1 MVLKLRD
8 FQILCLYQELDKRV
22 YHRYELSMLMGI
34 LVNWATKRQKIIIHS
49 SATCEMLALNYSVLE
64 AFDLRNIIQDI
75 GLKVRKKQPY

>member
-8 FQILCLYQELDKRV
+8 FQILCLYQELDKRA

-34 LVNWATKRQKIIIHS
+34 LVNWATKRQKI
-49 SATCEMLALNYSVLE
+49 TCEMLALNYSVLE

-75 GLKVRKKQPY
+75 GLKVRKKHPY